1 MRTEENKAVVH
12 RLIDEYWNGQRSE
25 LFDDIYAAEYVD
37 HNLPPGSPPGR
48 EGARQFNSVFL
59 AALPDIRITLDD
71 LVAEG
76 DKVVWRWTA
85 QGTHQGPLMGIP
97 ASGKPVA
104 MSGITIERVVEGRIT
119 ESWTQYDAV
128 GLLQQ
133 VGAMPSHA

>member
-1 MRTEENKAVVH
+1 
-12 RLIDEYWNGQRSE
+12 
-25 LFDDIYAAEYVD
+25 
-37 HNLPPGSPPGR
+37 
-48 EGARQFNSVFL
+48 
-59 AALPDIRITLDD
+59 
-71 LVAEG
+71 VAEG

-85 QGTHQGPLMGIP
+85 KGTHQGPLMGIP